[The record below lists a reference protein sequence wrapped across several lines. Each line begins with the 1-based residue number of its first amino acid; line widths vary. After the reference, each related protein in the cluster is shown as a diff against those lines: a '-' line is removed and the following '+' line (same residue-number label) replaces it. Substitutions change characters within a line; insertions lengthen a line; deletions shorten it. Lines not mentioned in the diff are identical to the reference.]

1 MPDWFNDLFKEVADG
16 SPIELSILCQRLV
29 AALLFG
35 WAIALTHRFT
45 QGRRDDFRTG
55 FGVTLV
61 MLTVILTL
69 ITQVIAGNAAR
80 AFTLVGA
87 LAIVRFRT
95 RVNDTRDTAY
105 VILAVAVGM
114 AIGLGFYRIA
124 WLGIPVVG
132 LAAVL
137 LPYLG
142 FGGRRSEAPH
152 HLLVRFDRE
161 IDPDAIVTA
170 VFSKYLRHRRCDGTQ
185 SAQKGTAL
193 DVVYVVWLHDITTA
207 TALVREL
214 LGIPGVKAVELRRQ
228 R

>member
-1 MPDWFNDLFKEVADG
+1 MDWFNELFKEVADG
-16 SPIELSILCQRLV
+16 PPVEWVTLCKRLV

-61 MLTVILTL
+61 MLTVILSL
-69 ITQVIAGNAAR
+69 ITQVIGGNAAR

-124 WLGIPVVG
+124 WLGIPTVG
-132 LAAVL
+132 IAAVL

-142 FGGRRSEAPH
+142 FGGPRRDGVH
-152 HLLVRFDRE
+152 QLVVRVDRQ
-161 IDPDAIVTA
+161 IDPDAVVA
-170 VFSKYLRHRRCDGTQ
+170 PVLGKFLRTHRCDGTE

-193 DVVYVVWLHDITTA
+193 DITYTVRLLDPNGSTA
-207 TALVREL
+207 FIREILAL
-214 LGIPGVKAVELRRQ
+214 PGVKAAELKRQ
-228 R
+228 G

>member
-1 MPDWFNDLFKEVADG
+1 
-16 SPIELSILCQRLV
+16 
-29 AALLFG
+29 
-35 WAIALTHRFT
+35 
-45 QGRRDDFRTG
+45 
-55 FGVTLV
+55 
-61 MLTVILTL
+61 
-69 ITQVIAGNAAR
+69 
-80 AFTLVGA
+80 
-87 LAIVRFRT
+87 
-95 RVNDTRDTAY
+95 
-105 VILAVAVGM
+105 
-114 AIGLGFYRIA
+114 
-124 WLGIPVVG
+124 
-132 LAAVL
+132 VL